1 VSRNGGLLL
10 SKDPY
15 SIRVFLPL
23 DKSAVWCYTI
33 KTETNDRKSKM
44 LKIANKR
51 VNGWNNRFVN
61 MTKVAQ
67 ALYTRQRN
75 GFTLDWEEKK
85 FLGDVESLK
94 KLYNPL

>member
-1 VSRNGGLLL
+1 
-10 SKDPY
+10 
-15 SIRVFLPL
+15 
-23 DKSAVWCYTI
+23 
-33 KTETNDRKSKM
+33 
-44 LKIANKR
+44 
-51 VNGWNNRFVN
+51 
-61 MTKVAQ
+61 MTKVAK